1 MKKESSDKLIKRV
14 FKRAVFFALMFVLTI
29 FVFTK
34 SVLYCIIFF
43 VGSSVSLLGF
53 YLMILVVDRVIQ
65 KRKGKGLF
73 ILAGFGKMILISVIF
88 IIVSRYSEPA
98 VLFYLFGLS
107 VIIFSIIGEG
117 GRQIYRSFK
126 DGA

>member
-1 MKKESSDKLIKRV
+1 MKKESSDVLIKRV
-14 FKRAVFFALMFVLTI
+14 LRRAVFFALMLILAI
-29 FVFTK
+29 FIFTM
-34 SVLYCIIFF
+34 SVLYCIMFLI
-43 VGSSVSLLGF
+43 GSCVSLFGY
-53 YLMILVVDRVIQ
+53 YLMIRVVDRVIQ
-65 KRKGKGLF
+65 KKKGKGLLV
-73 ILAGFGKMILISVIF
+73 LAGFGKMILISVIF
-88 IIVSRYSEPA
+88 VLVARYSEPA

>member
-1 MKKESSDKLIKRV
+1 MKKESSDKLIKRII
-14 FKRAVFFALMFVLTI
+14 KRAVFFALMFILTI
-29 FVFTK
+29 FIFTK

-43 VGSSVSLLGF
+43 VGSCVSLLGF
-53 YLMILVVDRVIQ
+53 HLMIIVVDSVIQ